1 MAGKVF
7 LNVYA
12 KQNASQ
18 RNVNVRR
25 QIEPAIA
32 VAIKTCHVV
41 IMNNKL
47 IHYDK
52 TIVTLLLAG
61 PSRAYIYLCWLLSVV
76 HCHLSV

>member
-7 LNVYA
+7 LNVYTR
-12 KQNASQ
+12 QNASQ

-41 IMNNKL
+41 IMNNK
-47 IHYDK
+47 
-52 TIVTLLLAG
+52 
-61 PSRAYIYLCWLLSVV
+61 
-76 HCHLSV
+76 